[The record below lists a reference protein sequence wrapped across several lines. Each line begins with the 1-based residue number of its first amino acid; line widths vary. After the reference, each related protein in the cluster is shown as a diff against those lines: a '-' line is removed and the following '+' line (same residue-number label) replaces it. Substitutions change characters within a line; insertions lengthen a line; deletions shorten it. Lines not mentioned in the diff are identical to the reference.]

1 MRSTRLGF
9 FQTSSYDWDGIL
21 CDLSMMNSGLPCP
34 QIRLAI
40 LFDATTFGWCG
51 TCCDIINGLVKME
64 HIGPNSRKGRH
75 LSMFWAS
82 HVNLRWGPWVLWI
95 WWLPKRKKRI
105 LKYIKLVA
113 NTNNHLAFIPPLYD
127 FQRNYCNQ
135 SHTLTYIL
143 ESLLCEKSHVSW
155 NGRWEKLLGL
165 SSLHQHIKFL
175 TNPSSTLWCLFFC
188 TSTFITLY
196 QNDQWANLITFG
208 SEVGVLCRC
217 PNIVQ
222 IIWECRC

>member
-21 CDLSMMNSGLPCP
+21 CNLSMMNSGLPCS
-34 QIRLAI
+34 QILLAI

-127 FQRNYCNQ
+127 FQRNYCNR
-135 SHTLTYIL
+135 SHTLYT
-143 ESLLCEKSHVSW
+143 
-155 NGRWEKLLGL
+155 
-165 SSLHQHIKFL
+165 QKFAMWKISRFMKRKVREVAW
-175 TNPSSTLWCLFFC
+175 TKFTSSTQQVSNKPEFHITVFFLFALLHLSHF
-188 TSTFITLY
+188 TKMTNESI
-196 QNDQWANLITFG
+196 
-208 SEVGVLCRC
+208 
-217 PNIVQ
+217 
-222 IIWECRC
+222 